1 MANTNYPSATPQ
13 STPPPPQRNRAGK
26 NLLIG
31 LLAAGLL
38 GTWGYLLWDKNKSAE
53 TLHVTQTQS
62 DRYASQRDSLDQML
76 KDAEIRLDSITGS
89 NNNLQGEKTALQK
102 DIEAKQAEIRRIIN
116 DKNST
121 AAELRRARGLINEL
135 NGQIASLQEE
145 NARLSGENQVLTAN
159 NTQLVA
165 EKQVLEQNL
174 QTTTTEKDDLAQTV
188 DVGSTFTASNIQ
200 ITPVNEKRSG
210 KEKTTT
216 TAKKVDKLVV
226 SFDVENRIARSGPA
240 DMYIMVTAPNG
251 QVISDAALGSATL
264 TTRTEGDKQFTS
276 KIATE
281 YEQGTRKSLQF
292 PIRQTDFQTGAYKI
306 EIYHNGFKIG
316 EAVRTLKKG
325 GLFG

>member
-13 STPPPPQRNRAGK
+13 NQPPVQKSRAGK

-53 TLHVTQTQS
+53 NLQVAQTQS
-62 DRYASQRDSLDQML
+62 DRFSSQRDSLDAML

-89 NNNLQGEKTALQK
+89 NNNLQGEKSDLQK
-102 DIEAKQAEIRRIIN
+102 QIESNKAEIRRILR
-116 DKNST
+116 DKNAT
-121 AAELRRARGLINEL
+121 AADLKRAQQMIANL
-135 NGQIASLQEE
+135 NTQIGTLEAEV
-145 NARLSGENQVLTAN
+145 ARLTGENQELTAN
-159 NTQLVA
+159 NTQLSA
-165 EKQVLEQNL
+165 EKTVLEQNL
-174 QTTTTEKDDLAQTV
+174 QTTTTEKNDLTQTV
-188 DVGSTFTASNIQ
+188 DVGSTFSASNIQ

-216 TAKKVDKLVV
+216 SYKKVDKLVV
-226 SFDVENRIARSGPA
+226 SFDVENRIAKSGPA

-251 QVISDAALGSATL
+251 QVISDAAQGGGSL
-264 TTRTEGDKQFTS
+264 TTRTDGDKAFTAKVPIDYS
-276 KIATE
+276 
-281 YEQGTRKSLQF
+281 QGTRKPVQF
-292 PIRQTDFQTGAYKI
+292 PIRQEDFQRGDYKI

-316 EAVRTLKKG
+316 EGVRTLKKG